1 MRVAIV
7 TVGDELLVGD
17 TVNTNAAWLGEQLT
31 DRGATVERVIVIPDR
46 IGDIAAVV
54 NEARATHDAVIVTGG
69 LGPTHDDVTMEGV
82 ASGLGVEMA
91 PHEDAIDW
99 IENESD
105 YSHADLV
112 EGTTDLPAGA
122 RMLPNPEGVAP
133 GAVLTADDGVPV
145 YVLPGVPEEMKAMFE
160 LVADEF
166 DGTRQT
172 RHTLYT
178 EEPES
183 ALIERFRTV
192 QERFDVTIG
201 SYPGDYV
208 RITITGGDE
217 AEVTAATEWLRER
230 VDTVTAPDENEGKSE
245 QPIDTDPTR
254 NPSSDNH

>member
-46 IGDIAAVV
+46 IGDIATVV
-54 NEARATHDAVIVTGG
+54 NEARATHDAVLVTGG

-82 ASGLGVEMA
+82 ASALGVEMA

-112 EGTTDLPAGA
+112 DGTTDLPVGA

-145 YVLPGVPEEMKAMFE
+145 YVLPGVPDEMKAMFA

-166 DGTRQT
+166 DGTPRT
-172 RHTLYT
+172 RRVLYT

-183 ALIERFRTV
+183 ALIERFHTV

-201 SYPGDYV
+201 SYPGEVV
-208 RITITGGDE
+208 RITVTSGDE
-217 AEVTAATEWLRER
+217 AEATAAAEWLIDR
-230 VDTVTAPDENEGKSE
+230 VDTVSPPDEAE
-245 QPIDTDPTR
+245 QPIDTDVD
-254 NPSSDNH
+254 S